1 MQHVAEKTFSFPKS
15 HVLCTVSRRRTLS
28 RRSCVSYNMRSV
40 AESES
45 PLVNARN
52 RGRCSGGGVAV
63 AERKSKTV
71 TPPPNWRAGGV
82 FRRRG
87 AVYSI
92 ARQGAPCVFSRY
104 GQPALPGGLP
114 PARRRGKAGKR
125 DAHTGKNP
133 RVIKC
138 CTSLTFARHGRT
150 HGEALS
156 RALFARARRRRR
168 RRSSS
173 CQSNRDISIS
183 LHLPREYI
191 TF

>member
-1 MQHVAEKTFSFPKS
+1 
-15 HVLCTVSRRRTLS
+15 
-28 RRSCVSYNMRSV
+28 MRP
-40 AESES
+40 ESES
-45 PLVNARN
+45 SLVDARN
-52 RGRCSGGGVAV
+52 RGRFDGGGGGVAV
-63 AERKSKTV
+63 AERKSKTTAV
-71 TPPPNWRAGGV
+71 TPPPNWRVAGE

-87 AVYSI
+87 AVHSL

-104 GQPALPGGLP
+104 GQPPLPGGLP

-150 HGEALS
+150 HGEPLS

-168 RRSSS
+168 RRRPPS
-173 CQSNRDISIS
+173 CQRYISTS
-183 LHLPREYI
+183 LHFPREYI